1 MIVLHI
7 AWTGNEFII
16 WGEKEP
22 DPSIRRRRGRP
33 PKNPGGAPHPF
44 QAFSPGYYF
53 TYEHALS
60 GN

>member
-22 DPSIRRRRGRP
+22 DPSYEGEEGGRP
-33 PKNPGGAPHPF
+33 KTPVGLLILFK
-44 QAFSPGYYF
+44 
-53 TYEHALS
+53 L
-60 GN
+60 